1 MDCRLSADAPLP
13 DLIFACQ
20 GILLLDE
27 VAKPLGI
34 QKISL
39 DQPTLLRY
47 LAVHQL
53 ESGQSW
59 NVVDIPLGAEYVLRV
74 PPSKQDVSNQV
85 PSFWLYKRTRGSGRL
100 RR

>member
-1 MDCRLSADAPLP
+1 MILAPHV
-13 DLIFACQ
+13 
-20 GILLLDE
+20 ILLLDE
-27 VAKPLGI
+27 VAEPLGI

-39 DQPTLLRY
+39 NQPTLLRY

-74 PPSKQDVSNQV
+74 PPSKQDVSNLA
-85 PSFWLYKRTRGSGRL
+85 PSF
-100 RR
+100 